1 MNFIITGRKHYFQKI
16 GEYNYCSLEEMELPD
31 TIAFDSETTG

>member
-1 MNFIITGRKHYFQKI
+1 MQYIITNRKQYFQKI
-16 GEYNYCSLEEMELPD
+16 GKYNYCSLEEMELPD